1 MTIDERMTNKR
12 MPQIVFQGCI
22 LIPYEILIAR
32 SIATKH
38 LLPPTEL
45 GLHGALEVPMDQ
57 VELDEASLLL
67 GLSTKD
73 KSNTMARTESKSR
86 KSSDEE
92 DVVSVLSIPTPEDF
106 EDVAVESGTKQDE
119 ENFDSFSVSNVCT
132 LLSCQY

>member
-1 MTIDERMTNKR
+1 M
-12 MPQIVFQGCI
+12 
-22 LIPYEILIAR
+22 AR

-57 VELDEASLLL
+57 VELDEPSLLL

-73 KSNTMARTESKSR
+73 RLDTMAQTESKSG

-119 ENFDSFSVSNVCT
+119 ENLDSFSVSNVCT
-132 LLSCQY
+132 LLSCQYYRLIQLKNV